1 MLNLTWIK
9 NHDHVS
15 YCKENEVLPRL
26 ARELGIAD
34 LAQQVEEFRTHPT
47 AEGGKSEREETYHFE
62 AVHPQPDLPG
72 AGGDGGER
80 VDLYGGAMPRLL
92 SVYPLGGDKRELTQ
106 REGDTVMGEQ
116 KKYWEGKHFAFYTN
130 KECEY
135 YPCHPVPEGTE
146 FNCLFCYCP
155 LYMLG
160 RKCGGNFTY
169 LESGVKDCSECLVP
183 HRREN
188 YGFIADSFQKIAGEM
203 AEREKKEGQ

>member
-1 MLNLTWIK
+1 
-9 NHDHVS
+9 
-15 YCKENEVLPRL
+15 
-26 ARELGIAD
+26 
-34 LAQQVEEFRTHPT
+34 
-47 AEGGKSEREETYHFE
+47 
-62 AVHPQPDLPG
+62 
-72 AGGDGGER
+72 
-80 VDLYGGAMPRLL
+80 
-92 SVYPLGGDKRELTQ
+92 
-106 REGDTVMGEQ
+106 MGEQ

-169 LESGVKDCSECLVP
+169 LESGVKDCSKCLVP

-188 YGFIADSFQKIAGEM
+188 YCRQFPEDCWRDGGTGE
-203 AEREKKEGQ
+203 EGRTVNEGSSLYIPRCTWKKRPTAMRRRALF

>member
-1 MLNLTWIK
+1 
-9 NHDHVS
+9 
-15 YCKENEVLPRL
+15 
-26 ARELGIAD
+26 
-34 LAQQVEEFRTHPT
+34 
-47 AEGGKSEREETYHFE
+47 
-62 AVHPQPDLPG
+62 
-72 AGGDGGER
+72 
-80 VDLYGGAMPRLL
+80 
-92 SVYPLGGDKRELTQ
+92 
-106 REGDTVMGEQ
+106 MGEQ

-169 LESGVKDCSECLVP
+169 LESGVKDCSKCLVP

-203 AEREKKEGQ
+203 AEREKKEGQETKVPAYTFRDAHGKSAQLLCAGGRFFRHR

>member
-9 NHDHVS
+9 NPDHVS

-47 AEGGKSEREETYHFE
+47 AEGVNLKGKKRTTLKLFIPACASGSRVRRTWIYM
-62 AVHPQPDLPG
+62 
-72 AGGDGGER
+72 GGCT
-80 VDLYGGAMPRLL
+80 PPT

-146 FNCLFCYCP
+146 FNCPVLALSP
-155 LYMLG
+155 LYVG
-160 RKCGGNFTY
+160 RKWGNFTY

>member
-1 MLNLTWIK
+1 
-9 NHDHVS
+9 
-15 YCKENEVLPRL
+15 
-26 ARELGIAD
+26 
-34 LAQQVEEFRTHPT
+34 
-47 AEGGKSEREETYHFE
+47 
-62 AVHPQPDLPG
+62 
-72 AGGDGGER
+72 
-80 VDLYGGAMPRLL
+80 
-92 SVYPLGGDKRELTQ
+92 
-106 REGDTVMGEQ
+106 MGEQ
-116 KKYWEGKHFAFYTN
+116 KNTGRGTSLSIPTRGGE
-130 KECEY
+130 

>member
-9 NHDHVS
+9 NPDHVS

-47 AEGGKSEREETYHFE
+47 AEGVNLKGKKRTTLKLFIPNLTFPEPVEM
-62 AVHPQPDLPG
+62 
-72 AGGDGGER
+72 GEN
-80 VDLYGGAMPRLL
+80 VWIYMGELCPAYCLFT
-92 SVYPLGGDKRELTQ
+92 PLGGDKRELTQ

>member
-1 MLNLTWIK
+1 
-9 NHDHVS
+9 
-15 YCKENEVLPRL
+15 
-26 ARELGIAD
+26 
-34 LAQQVEEFRTHPT
+34 
-47 AEGGKSEREETYHFE
+47 
-62 AVHPQPDLPG
+62 
-72 AGGDGGER
+72 
-80 VDLYGGAMPRLL
+80 
-92 SVYPLGGDKRELTQ
+92 
-106 REGDTVMGEQ
+106 MGEQ

-188 YGFIADSFQKIAGEM
+188 YGFIAEFPEDCWRDGGTGE
-203 AEREKKEGQ
+203 EGRTVNEGSSLYIPRCT

>member
-9 NHDHVS
+9 NPDHVS

-47 AEGGKSEREETYHFE
+47 AEGVNLKGKKRTTLKLFIPNLTFPEPVE
-62 AVHPQPDLPG
+62 
-72 AGGDGGER
+72 DGGER
-80 VDLYGGAMPRLL
+80 VDLYGGAVPRLL
-92 SVYPLGGDKRELTQ
+92 SVYPLGDKRELTQ

-169 LESGVKDCSECLVP
+169 LESGVKDCSKCLVP